1 MVMSSAVPSPVLC
14 HKRNATLV
22 SVLLGG
28 WLFAV
33 LSDGEVEGIAL
44 WQSDIYLGQLGR
56 VWTWG
61 WQLDSLQICLLLR
74 VGNTFWAENSLLFD
88 QDVNFPPSYM
98 PLLAPRPMSS
108 DRSAAA
114 PLLLPRAPCV
124 LGSVWV
130 PPPSTA
136 SSWQNQV
143 PDILLT
149 PK

>member
-1 MVMSSAVPSPVLC
+1 MVMSSAVPSLVLC

-44 WQSDIYLGQLGR
+44 WQSDIYLGQLSR

-74 VGNTFWAENSLLFD
+74 VGSTFWAGNSLLFD
-88 QDVNFPPSYM
+88 QDVDYAPSCSPP
-98 PLLAPRPMSS
+98 
-108 DRSAAA
+108 DE
-114 PLLLPRAPCV
+114 
-124 LGSVWV
+124 
-130 PPPSTA
+130 
-136 SSWQNQV
+136 Q
-143 PDILLT
+143 
-149 PK
+149 